1 MALDSGGAAGARER
15 AARALREARAERF
28 FAVIDGEAKREVRAA
43 KTRGRWER
51 LHDAAH
57 ALGASAIECRDEEG
71 ATLAVVGLGVPLDE
85 LEEDAPQL
93 ELRDAPRARGGSSA
107 DEVERLLAL
116 VLRAQDSAVA
126 RQSEQV
132 RQVTDAALSVMNAA
146 AERAS
151 SMERAVLALVQ
162 QRERELAA
170 VSDQLHQDARA
181 IERAELARSAA
192 AAASRE
198 EDGELDGM
206 VQKLIDDAVTPA
218 LTAKIMAAMS
228 GGKSAS

>member
-1 MALDSGGAAGARER
+1 MADDSGGGGGARER
-15 AARALREARAERF
+15 AARALRESRAERF
-28 FAVIDGEAKREVRAA
+28 FALVDGKEREVRAA

-57 ALGASAIECRDEEG
+57 ALGASSIECRDEDG
-71 ATLAVVGLGVPLDE
+71 ATLAVVQLGEQLEPL
-85 LEEDAPQL
+85 LEEDDQAQQL
-93 ELRDAPRARGGSSA
+93 EQLPLRARSSA
-107 DEVERLLAL
+107 DEVERLLTL
-116 VLRAQDSAVA
+116 VLRAQDAAVA
-126 RQSEQV
+126 RQGEQV

-170 VSDQLHQDARA
+170 VSEQLHQDARA
-181 IERAELARSAA
+181 LERADRAQRAQHDAE
-192 AAASRE
+192 RE

-206 VQKLIDDAVTPA
+206 VKKLIDDAVTPA
-218 LTAKIMAAMS
+218 IGAKIMAAMN
-228 GGKSAS
+228 GKKAS